1 MWEPTK
7 FLTWLG
13 ISVNLNKGCLY
24 VFEERI
30 SYLLEIAEYITSNP
44 YISARTLAKLA
55 GKIIPTKFVLGDIT
69 QLKTRFIYQY
79 IESRVSWDKKFNIN
93 NYNKMAEEILF

>member
-1 MWEPTK
+1 M
-7 FLTWLG
+7 
-13 ISVNLNKGCLY
+13 NKGCLY

-30 SYLLEIAEYITSNP
+30 SNLLGTAEYITSNP

-79 IESRVSWDKKFNIN
+79 IESRVSWEKSLISTITIKWLRKFYSENEHKKI
-93 NYNKMAEEILF
+93 K